1 MAEFIAAGLND
12 YAVAIDKRAIDEINN
27 EEELEGYDGYLFG
40 CPTYFEDMTDNMKAF
55 LFLAQKAN
63 TEGKTGGAFGS
74 YTHMGN
80 APQKIA
86 NIMEHV
92 LGMDLGAVGP
102 LLVKEQ
108 ILDTGKGEGPCHE
121 FGKAIGHQLGP

>member
-1 MAEFIAAGLND
+1 MADLIAEGLKN
-12 YAVAIDKRAIDEINN
+12 YGVAVDQRLIDDINT
-27 EEELEGYDGYLFG
+27 EKELEGYDCFLFG

-55 LFLAQKAN
+55 LFLAQKAA
-63 TEGKTGGAFGS
+63 TQGKTGGAFGS

-92 LGMDLGAVGP
+92 LGMDMGAIGP

-121 FGKAIGHQLGP
+121 FGKAIGQKMTP